1 MENKDFQEMQYS
13 EDDNN
18 ELSVQFH
25 FVYKSINMSF
35 SKQNLILQ
43 GISLGHFISPEISCL
58 FYIQKV
64 DFFSILFLSIN
75 NLLAKL
81 SSFYYLEKI
90 NLKNTHYLKSIY

>member
-1 MENKDFQEMQYS
+1 MQYS

-35 SKQNLILQ
+35 SKQNFILQ

-58 FYIQKV
+58 LYIQKV
-64 DFFSILFLSIN
+64 DFFHFIFIYKEFISKTIIILLSR
-75 NLLAKL
+75 KD
-81 SSFYYLEKI
+81 
-90 NLKNTHYLKSIY
+90 

>member
-1 MENKDFQEMQYS
+1 MQYS

-35 SKQNLILQ
+35 SKQNFILQ

-58 FYIQKV
+58 LYIQKV
-64 DFFSILFLSIN
+64 DFSILFLSIK

-90 NLKNTHYLKSIY
+90 NLQNTHYLNSIY